1 MNIVGTPSTA
11 VHLSSCTACKTFSA
25 SKLSTGTIVP
35 SWVTVLSVPSTH
47 PKQWKKGTGIH
58 TLSSGPSSM
67 HSPMWKAFL
76 TMFVWVS
83 CTPLGNP
90 VVPEV
95 YCMLM
100 TSSASSES
108 CLSSSSS
115 VETSDAL
122 SRNSS
127 KPITGDPSGGDPPI
141 KTTFLR
147 NGSSSLDSP
156 PLSALESSGTAP
168 CRIRRKSASLTPSVR
183 NRAAASDCSRTYFSS
198 CDLYAGFTVTST
210 APTLPVANCRVT
222 HSGTF
227 WPQTA
232 TWSPFS
238 IPSAIS
244 ARAQPSTTSL
254 NSRYV

>member
-1 MNIVGTPSTA
+1 MTSTTFFITSIGQGEPAIMPVRKLLVSYSSKSGCSSSAMNIVGTPSTA
-11 VHLSSCTACKTFSA
+11 VHLSLCTACKTFSA

-35 SWVTVLSVPSTH
+35 SWVTVLSVPSTQ

-67 HSPMWKAFL
+67 HSPMLKAFF

-83 CTPLGNP
+83 CTPFGKP

-95 YCMLM
+95 YCILI

-115 VETSDAL
+115 GETSSAL

-127 KPITGDPSGGDPPI
+127 KPITGSPSGGSPPI
-141 KTTFLR
+141 RITLFR
-147 NGSSSLDSP
+147 NGKSSIDSSP
-156 PLSALESSGTAP
+156 PSAWASSGTAP
-168 CRIRRKSASLTPSVR
+168 CKIWRKSASLTPSVR

-198 CDLYAGFTVTST
+198 CDL
-210 APTLPVANCRVT
+210 
-222 HSGTF
+222 
-227 WPQTA
+227 
-232 TWSPFS
+232 
-238 IPSAIS
+238 
-244 ARAQPSTTSL
+244 
-254 NSRYV
+254 